1 MKKKSFTLIAI
12 VLVCLSLPFSIFPLT
27 QDGKYANA
35 GLKDAEVE
43 QFFKSLQQAVDK
55 RDKQAVASMISYPI
69 VVIIN
74 GRRQSI
80 KTDAAMIKN
89 YDVVFDKR
97 LSEFLVQSK
106 IEDLWSKDLGVATPG
121 GEIWFSG
128 VIKDPQHTDKY
139 EIKIIA
145 INGIT
150 H

>member
-1 MKKKSFTLIAI
+1 M
-12 VLVCLSLPFSIFPLT
+12 
-27 QDGKYANA
+27 QGGKYANA

-43 QFFKSLQQAVDK
+43 QFFKSLQQAIDK

-80 KTDAAMIKN
+80 KNDASLVKN
-89 YDVVFDKR
+89 YDYIFDKR
-97 LSEFLVQSK
+97 LSEFLIQTK
-106 IEDLWSKDLGVATPG
+106 TEGLWARSEGVATPG

-128 VIKDPQHTDKY
+128 VSKDPQHTDKY
-139 EIKIIA
+139 EIKIIT
-145 INGIT
+145 INGIM